1 MLIYDYGFTELRNT
15 TETITSNNH
24 TKKKKKI
31 QGQEY
36 DTAYVKGENQFPAY
50 TTCHGLRSSQRTK

>member
-1 MLIYDYGFTELRNT
+1 MTMVLLSS
-15 TETITSNNH
+15 ETPLKQSQVIIIL
-24 TKKKKKI
+24 KKKKKI